1 MSLEGQL
8 LDGKYVIVRRIAEG
22 GMSTIYLG
30 VNERIGKD
38 VAVKVLHPV
47 VARDPEILARFEREA
62 RIVSRIRS
70 DHVADVFDFGE
81 LPTGERFMVMEYL
94 EGESLASIL
103 ERDRTIPPLMLATIA
118 SQILDA
124 LAAAH
129 RAGVIHRDL
138 KPENVIVTTRGKD
151 VVVKVVDFGISKLL
165 EPGTAN
171 RVKAT
176 AAGSVLGTPLYMSPE
191 QARGH
196 TSLIDQRTDL
206 YSLGV
211 ILYEATAGEPPL
223 TGENV
228 NDLLFRVALDEP
240 EPLEWKVPSVDP
252 TLAAIVRKA
261 MAKDPADRYQSADAM
276 RDEVDAWRAQQTTGT
291 IPPVSFEGVAAS
303 IRPSAPP
310 KGAVTDERPSAPTVA
325 TPMTLTVPEQ
335 ATTDEHPP
343 RRRSRTVRRMA
354 FAAPL
359 IGLLVFFGAPLAR
372 RHAIPFVPNE
382 PAPANMPAPPP
393 TEPTPPA
400 HPTETAAPS
409 PPVPDAPPP
418 TTSSPSSSAVEAPA
432 TPSAPAPS
440 ARPHATAPRPSSR
453 PRRSAPPL
461 PVHDLP
467 AADAG
472 PLVSIVDLEP
482 SPPPAPVPSE
492 PLPDPIEPVLT
503 E

>member
-30 VNERIGKD
+30 VNERFGKD

-103 ERDRTIPPLMLATIA
+103 ERDQPLPPRTLATIA

-165 EPGTAN
+165 DPGSAN

-240 EPLEWKVPSVDP
+240 EPLESKAPSVDP
-252 TLAAIVRKA
+252 ALAAIVRRA
-261 MAKDPADRYQSADAM
+261 MAKDPKDRYQSADDM
-276 RDEVDAWRAQQTTGT
+276 REEVDAWMAMLTPS
-291 IPPVSFEGVAAS
+291 IAPPASFEGVAATIPPGS
-303 IRPSAPP
+303 DPAPSRH
-310 KGAVTDERPSAPTVA
+310 KETKDRGSAPTV
-325 TPMTLTVPEQ
+325 
-335 ATTDEHPP
+335 TTQKT
-343 RRRSRTVRRMA
+343 S
-354 FAAPL
+354 
-359 IGLLVFFGAPLAR
+359 LV
-372 RHAIPFVPNE
+372 
-382 PAPANMPAPPP
+382 
-393 TEPTPPA
+393 
-400 HPTETAAPS
+400 
-409 PPVPDAPPP
+409 
-418 TTSSPSSSAVEAPA
+418 TSSLLHC
-432 TPSAPAPS
+432 SAPA
-440 ARPHATAPRPSSR
+440 AWQTDTTAAAAAS
-453 PRRSAPPL
+453 L
-461 PVHDLP
+461 VGPV
-467 AADAG
+467 A
-472 PLVSIVDLEP
+472 V
-482 SPPPAPVPSE
+482 
-492 PLPDPIEPVLT
+492 
-503 E
+503 